1 MDNIP
6 IDAAVTH
13 FVVIG
18 APGSGKTVSIQ
29 LFLQS
34 TAHRFMVPLP
44 GATPERLVIFD
55 PKRDILSFLAAL
67 GLEGDSVSILNPFDA
82 RGITWDLARD
92 INSEALTQHF
102 AALLIPEERQSS
114 APFFWQAAREVVE
127 AVILGLAA
135 SYPGKWTL
143 RDLLNALA
151 TTERIAAI
159 TSRSHKAKL
168 KAERLLLDRT
178 HFPAILSSI
187 ASKIGK
193 FEVIAALWHNAANQR
208 RFSVEEWLKGHGVLV
223 LGNHPNFRESIAPIN
238 SLLLRVLS
246 GHLLTGPE
254 VDGPR
259 TWIVLDEFRW
269 MEQVECIRELLN
281 QGRSKGVSVLLGIQD
296 IEGLKVVYGDHAA
309 NEILGQC
316 ANKSFLRIGSYPT
329 AEWAEKHFAAK
340 EEIEIRTSIAKSKLL
355 DAATTTRSYDKV
367 TRPLFLQGEFLE
379 LPDPKTGILAGIHD
393 VPRLGGVVATRELSR
408 AVLEMVK
415 RSLTSVP
422 NEKPRP
428 ISDQQFPVW
437 TPEEETLFLPTPPE
451 PKPEA
456 KAPPANNAD
465 ESPFEKLKKMKRD
478 DLFGPS

>member
-6 IDAAVTH
+6 VDAAVTH
-13 FVVIG
+13 FAVIG
-18 APGSGKTVSIQ
+18 APGSGKTVSIE

-34 TAHRFMVPLP
+34 IAHRFMAPPP
-44 GATPERLVIFD
+44 GAPPERLVIFD
-55 PKRDILSFLAAL
+55 PKRDMLSFLAAL
-67 GLEGDSVSILNPFDA
+67 GLQGDSVSILNPFDE
-82 RGITWDLARD
+82 RGIAWDLARD
-92 INSEALTQHF
+92 INSEALAQHF
-102 AALLIPEERQSS
+102 AALLIPEEKQSS
-114 APFFWQAAREVVE
+114 APFFWQSAREVVE
-127 AVILGLAA
+127 AVILGLIA
-135 SYPGKWTL
+135 SHPGKWTL

-168 KAERLLLDRT
+168 KADRFLLDKA

-187 ASKIGK
+187 ASKVGK
-193 FEVIAALWHNAANQR
+193 FEVIAALWHNATNR
-208 RFSVEEWLKGHGVLV
+208 ETFSVEKWLNGHGVLV

-259 TWIVLDEFRW
+259 TWVVLDEFRW

-281 QGRSKGVSVLLGIQD
+281 QGRSKGISVLLGIQD

-340 EEIEIRTSIAKSKLL
+340 EEIEVKTSIARGKE
-355 DAATTTRSYDKV
+355 TTTTESYDKV

-379 LPDPKTGILAGIHD
+379 LPDPKTGVLAGIHD
-393 VPRLGGVVATRELSR
+393 VPRLGGAVATKELSQ
-408 AVLEMVK
+408 AVFDMVK
-415 RSLTSVP
+415 RPLKSVP

-428 ISDQQFPVW
+428 ATDQQFPVW
-437 TPEEETLFLPTPPE
+437 TPEEEAAFLPTPPE
-451 PKPEA
+451 TKPDK
-456 KAPPANNAD
+456 KAPPPDNAD
-465 ESPFEKLKKMKRD
+465 ESPFEKLKKMRRD
-478 DLFGPS
+478 DLFGPG